1 MKIFLINQFAVKVQK
16 KLSGAAPDID
26 LKAPAMH
33 WEHRGCGKYR
43 DSGNLKAVP
52 RVNCGV
58 KIAPVP
64 LSELYLRAAVPHG
77 AEKPIPGTK

>member
-1 MKIFLINQFAVKVQK
+1 MKIFLFNQFTVKVQMK
-16 KLSGAAPDID
+16 FLRAARIFYPVGT
-26 LKAPAMH
+26 AMH

-52 RVNCGV
+52 RINCGV